1 MSKFL
6 RLLTLTFQWVP
17 PLLCTPTDER
27 GSRCVSILPFSS
39 SILSRCSYRPDSGP
53 SPSLALSSL
62 AHGSTN
68 LSSHSPSGN
77 IDNNNIN
84 GNQITHNVNVFE
96 SNPSEYK
103 KLLVATIV
111 APAVV
116 LVIQLLFV
124 MIGYV
129 VYRCRHRSR
138 RLSSE
143 TKMDSKS
150 QGFQDSASIDSFRG
164 LLIPSR
170 RTSSSTASIQTSRQ
184 AQIQVQIDAM
194 MAQIE
199 SLQAQQQSDWALEMT
214 DEPPPSYIP
223 SERE

>member
-1 MSKFL
+1 
-6 RLLTLTFQWVP
+6 
-17 PLLCTPTDER
+17 
-27 GSRCVSILPFSS
+27 
-39 SILSRCSYRPDSGP
+39 
-53 SPSLALSSL
+53 LALSSL

-68 LSSHSPSGN
+68 LSSHSQSGN

-84 GNQITHNVNVFE
+84 GNQRTHNINVFE

-129 VYRCRHRSR
+129 VYRRRHRSR
-138 RLSSE
+138 RLSIE
-143 TKMDSKS
+143 PKIDLKS

-199 SLQAQQQSDWALEMT
+199 SLQAQQQSDWALELT

-223 SERE
+223 SEREPSPEQR